1 MSPAAIGPHGHGLI
15 GVADRSE
22 TVKSKFAKRTWNVL
36 WNQCDQKTRR
46 GRSPLEPQFRSP
58 ILGLNPFIANRLP
71 AKNPASPRSDC
82 LYHIA
87 VNRLII
93 QSVGNPGRIWK
104 ANADAEEPGATIPRG
119 AAGEEESGSLRIF
132 IVDSHGSCAAGLCL
146 LTRTLDT
153 NPSLRSRAGFVPRL
167 PPLGMT
173 RREKGLSAAWRSG
186 STDYS
191 SQVM

>member
-22 TVKSKFAKRTWNVL
+22 TTKSKFAKRTWNVL
-36 WNQCDQKTRR
+36 WNQRNRKMGCGRRWLSVRSVRPFQDLTHSLPMGYLPKTRLR
-46 GRSPLEPQFRSP
+46 HARIACI
-58 ILGLNPFIANRLP
+58 ILQSQDLSFKPSG
-71 AKNPASPRSDC
+71 
-82 LYHIA
+82 
-87 VNRLII
+87 I
-93 QSVGNPGRIWK
+93 QGEFLK
-104 ANADAEEPGATIPRG
+104 ANTDAEEPGATIPRG

-191 SQVM
+191 SQVI